1 MTTREATFPKG
12 EGFPTLAK
20 HPNSSLHPED
30 LIPQAL
36 QRGVPSSASLQSGV
50 LWVLQEAQHRG
61 PEGGRGER
69 VRGQRPRVWAQE
81 ACARGAFCWHLWE
94 GPAWLWAGPGY

>member
-1 MTTREATFPKG
+1 MQQGPRNYHTGTIFPKG
-12 EGFPTLAK
+12 ECFPSQNPTLAK

-61 PEGGRGER
+61 PEGG
-69 VRGQRPRVWAQE
+69 E
-81 ACARGAFCWHLWE
+81 AKE
-94 GPAWLWAGPGY
+94 